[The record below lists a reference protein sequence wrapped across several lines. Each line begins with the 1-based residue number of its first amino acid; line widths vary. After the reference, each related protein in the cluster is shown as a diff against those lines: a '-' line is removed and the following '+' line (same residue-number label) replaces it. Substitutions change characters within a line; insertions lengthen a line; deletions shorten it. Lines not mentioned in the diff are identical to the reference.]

1 MAVIGK
7 IREKSG
13 LLVFIVGL
21 GLLLFIIPFN
31 EIIQKFQGTGEQPIG
46 EINGEEM
53 MDSDW
58 NFNARSQNMFQ
69 GYGNIPDDYRIQ
81 QETQL
86 WNQMIID
93 TLLKTEVN
101 KIGLQV
107 GQIELNDYLILGDYP
122 DDQLKEQFSFELTP
136 GGEKVFRKDSVK
148 KWYDRLV
155 TETASLQGDQAAQ
168 QKRAIYQNI
177 ESPFKVN
184 RLKKKYNAMA
194 KYAVIATNSETTKSL
209 IEKNASLDVSFVAK
223 DINTIPDSSVVV
235 SNADIKS
242 YYEKHK
248 NEVKWKIE
256 DDYRSFDYVLIDIV
270 PTEVDKENIM
280 KNLDKVKTAFSN
292 ASNDTSFVMA
302 NSDTKIGATQQNP
315 QALDVMPAGEFDQF
329 QSAFPIEV
337 NTQITNAK
345 KGDVVGP
352 FAYTGQDGISKVIL
366 VKVRD
371 SYSRNETEVRH
382 ILIGTKAAGLE
393 VGVNDKEI
401 AAQAKLADSIANVLR
416 ADNSK
421 FALLATQFTDDKQGF
436 AQNKGYYN
444 VYPEAGL
451 VPEFKNFA
459 LEGNVGDIKSVK
471 TDYGY
476 HVMEITKRGDFSHN
490 FITLIDKEVK
500 PSKETKMIVF
510 EMQGLAFMDAAQ
522 KNFEN
527 AASEFNLEAGKDE
540 IRLSYP
546 LSRDLGYVKSL
557 VEWSFAEGR
566 KSGEVSTPIETK
578 DGKYLVAKLKAVANY
593 GSPSF
598 DAVKERMEK
607 EVLKT
612 KKIAYVKNLVKN
624 VKTLEEATTLLA
636 GTGISENVI
645 SLDMDNFP
653 GMGATDNSRDPK
665 AIAKTFLIKNTN
677 EVNIIEGD
685 QGVYVVMVKSKNFTP
700 APTEIAEQKQQ
711 LTTERQNYVESN
723 LVLSLFKMADVK
735 DWRMKSQIAYSNQ
748 NK

>member
-31 EIIQKFQGTGEQPIG
+31 EIIQKFQGSGEQPIG
-46 EINGEEM
+46 EINGEEI

-93 TLLKTEVN
+93 TLLKTEVE

-107 GQIELNDYLILGDYP
+107 SQQELNDYLILGDYP
-122 DDQLKEQFSFELTP
+122 DDQLKEQFSYELTE

-148 KWYDRLV
+148 KWYDRLI
-155 TETASLQGDQAAQ
+155 TETASLTGDQAVQ

-177 ESPFKVN
+177 EAPFKVN

-194 KYAVIATNSETTKSL
+194 KYAVIATNSETSKSL
-209 IEKNASLDVSFVAK
+209 IEKNATLEISYVAK
-223 DINTIPDSSVVV
+223 EVNTVPDDSVNV
-235 SNADIKS
+235 SDADVKN

-248 NEVKWKIE
+248 NEAKWKIE
-256 DDYRSFDYVLIDIV
+256 DDYRSFDYVLIDIE
-270 PTEVDKENIM
+270 PTDADKEGIM
-280 KNLDKVKTAFSN
+280 KNLEKVKTAFAN
-292 ASNDTSFVMA
+292 ASNDSSFVMA
-302 NSDTKIGATQQNP
+302 NSDTKIGAKQQNP
-315 QALDVMPAGEFDQF
+315 QALDVMPANEFDKF
-329 QSAFPIEV
+329 QSTFPIEV
-337 NTQITNAK
+337 NNEIANAK

-352 FAYTGQDGISKVIL
+352 FAYTGQDGVAKVIL

-371 SYSRNETEVRH
+371 AFSRNETEVRH
-382 ILIGTKAAGLE
+382 ILIGTKTNGLE
-393 VGVNDKEI
+393 EGVNDKEI
-401 AAQAKLADSIANVLR
+401 AAKAKLADSIANVLR

-421 FALLATQFTDDKQGF
+421 FALLATEFTDDKQGF

-476 HVMEITKRGDFSHN
+476 HVMEITKRGEFSHN
-490 FITLIDKEVK
+490 YIALIDKEVK
-500 PSKETKMIVF
+500 PSKETKMSVF

-522 KNFEN
+522 KSFDK
-527 AASEFNLEAGKDE
+527 AAEEFNLEPKKDE
-540 IRLSYP
+540 LRLSYP
-546 LSRDLGYVKSL
+546 LSRDLGYVKPL

-578 DGKYLVAKLKAVANY
+578 DGKYLIAKLKAVANY

-598 DAVKERMEK
+598 DAVKDGMKK

-612 KKIAYVKNLVKN
+612 KKIAYMQNLVKN
-624 VKTLEEATTLLA
+624 AKTLEEASQLLTGSELSVTENTL
-636 GTGISENVI
+636 
-645 SLDMDNFP
+645 SLDMDAYP
-653 GMGATDNSRDPK
+653 GNGADVK
-665 AIAKTFLIKNTN
+665 AVASTFLIKNTN
-677 EVNIIEGD
+677 EVNVIEGN
-685 QGVYVVMVKSKNFTP
+685 QGIYVVVVKNKNITP
-700 APTEIAEQKQQ
+700 APVEIAEQKAL
-711 LTTERQNYVESN
+711 LTKEKQNYIESN